1 MGNRAILAGAL
12 TVAAVLAASVSGP
25 AQAHHS
31 FAATYMMDQ
40 NVTIQGTVV
49 QFLFRSPHSYVHM
62 MAPDQKSGKMVMW
75 AIEWAAGGALSGE
88 RVGANTLKVGDK
100 VIITG
105 NPARDVDQSHR
116 MKMQAIQRP
125 SDGWHWAGTFG

>member
-1 MGNRAILAGAL
+1 MNSRARYAGAL
-12 TVAAVLAASVSGP
+12 TVAAALALTVSGL

-31 FAATYMMDQ
+31 FAATYKMDQ
-40 NVTIQGTVV
+40 NLTIQGTVV

-62 MAPDQKSGKMVMW
+62 MAPDKDGKMVMW
-75 AIEWAAGGALSGE
+75 AVEWAAGGALQGE
-88 RVGANTLKVGDK
+88 KVGAGTLHVGDK
-100 VIITG
+100 VIVTG